1 MARGDKGTKRRD
13 NIVDEATRLF
23 GERGYEGASMADLA
37 ERVGLRKA
45 SLFHHFPSKEQL
57 YAAVL
62 ERPARELGAAV
73 DRALSGQAPF
83 EERLDALSD
92 ALVDVLGSQPFAARL
107 LVREAM
113 EWTSASAGTVVTAI
127 DAILRSAEA
136 FLGEGQE
143 RGIVAEGDVRQIVV
157 SVLGV
162 LFMPFAIG
170 GALHRLVGS
179 DPFSAPLVASR
190 KSAVKRHVRGI
201 VLKRPD

>member
-13 NIVDEATRLF
+13 DIVGEATRLF

-62 ERPARELGAAV
+62 ERPVRDLAQVV
-73 DRALSGQAPF
+73 DRALASEASF
-83 EERLDALSD
+83 EGRLDALND
-92 ALVDVLGSQPFAARL
+92 ALVDTLGGQPFAARL
-107 LVREAM
+107 LAREAM

-127 DAILRSAEA
+127 DGVLRSMEK
-136 FLGEGQE
+136 FFHEGQE
-143 RGIVAEGDVRQIVV
+143 RGVVTGGDVRQIIV

-162 LFMPFAIG
+162 HFMPFTMAG
-170 GALHRLVGS
+170 VVHRLVGS
-179 DPFSAPLVASR
+179 DPFSTPLIAAR
-190 KSAVKRHVRGI
+190 KAAVRAHVRGM
-201 VLKRPD
+201 VLK